1 MKKYITPTLTV
12 EEIQVTE
19 RMLFCSEINTNIS
32 GGGAAKETFGVWVD
46 EDEDEE

>member
-12 EEIQVTE
+12 EEILVTE
-19 RMLFCSEINTNIS
+19 LMIFCSEISTEITD
-32 GGGAAKETFGVWVD
+32 GGAAKESFGVWVD

>member
-19 RMLFCSEINTNIS
+19 HMLFCSEINTNIS
-32 GGGAAKETFGVWVD
+32 DGGAAKESFSVWVD
-46 EDEDEE
+46 EDENDE